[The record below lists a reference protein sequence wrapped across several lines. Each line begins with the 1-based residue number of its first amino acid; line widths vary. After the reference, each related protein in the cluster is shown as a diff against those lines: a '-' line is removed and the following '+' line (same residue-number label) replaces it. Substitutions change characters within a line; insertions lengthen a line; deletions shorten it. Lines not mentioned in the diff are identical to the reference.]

1 MPTPRKK
8 PSSSSKKAAPK
19 KAAASGKS
27 SRPPGPT
34 HPDSMPADVIEF
46 ITAVD
51 EYKRRNQ
58 RPFPSWSEILE
69 VIKGLGYQKSA

>member
-8 PSSSSKKAAPK
+8 PSSPSKKAGARK
-19 KAAASGKS
+19 GGSGKAA
-27 SRPPGPT
+27 RPPGPT

-69 VIKGLGYQKSA
+69 IVKGLGYQKSA